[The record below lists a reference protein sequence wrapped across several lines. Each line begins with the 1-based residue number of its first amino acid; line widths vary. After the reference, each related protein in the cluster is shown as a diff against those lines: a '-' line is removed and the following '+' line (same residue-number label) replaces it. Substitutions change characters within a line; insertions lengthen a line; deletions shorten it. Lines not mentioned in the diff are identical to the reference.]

1 MFNKFFLTN
10 KPITYL
16 KSYKFIIFILL
27 LILLIIIFF
36 VNNDSTF
43 KIIEGNTTCKFSGN
57 TRLEKDIEKMAE
69 RYKKRIPNQSNIENR
84 LNRVEGIN
92 INISSIK

>member
-1 MFNKFFLTN
+1 MFNKNFFTN

-57 TRLEKDIEKMAE
+57 KRLEKDIEKMAE
-69 RYKKRIPNQSNIENR
+69 RYKKRIPDQSKIENI

-92 INISSIK
+92 INIPS

>member
-1 MFNKFFLTN
+1 MFNKNFFTN

-27 LILLIIIFF
+27 FILLVIIFF

-43 KIIEGNTTCKFSGN
+43 KIIEGNISCKFSGN

-69 RYKKRIPNQSNIENR
+69 RYKNKIPNQSKIENT

-92 INISSIK
+92 VSIP